1 MEGERVY
8 DLEQR
13 LLKYSARI
21 IGFTDAMPS
30 TRAGNHIAQ
39 QVLRCG
45 TSPLANHAEAQ
56 AAESPDDFIHK
67 MRICLKELR
76 EARRWLLLA
85 QCALFARSPA
95 KVQPLIEETEE
106 LIKIFVKSIKTAQ
119 TRR

>member
-13 LLKYSARI
+13 LLKYSALI